1 MGKKI
6 VLNVKVLGG
15 LKITCG
21 EIEFPQERKRSAQVE
36 LLLIYLIFNR
46 NASINNPQLI
56 DLLWPEGDADKPE
69 GALRNLV
76 YRARKEMKEFF
87 DVDKSIKSKGRSYY
101 WNLEIECRLDYE
113 AVLRL
118 CRRIEQEED
127 LYRKY
132 ERCLEM
138 INKYSGDVL
147 PEFNYSDWASDIN
160 NMLERTCLEVIL
172 NTLKELANNN
182 LYEQVLQ
189 ICNHQNSQKIM
200 DTRLYEMKLYAY
212 YKTGKTDLA
221 LSFYRQ
227 IVDYYYSKY
236 GIEVSP
242 RLKEIY
248 QTILD
253 TSPAEQ
259 VDVEELEKNLTVDD
273 NNNNTFYCDFDV
285 FKNIY
290 QINIRSARRSMKV
303 RILALLTIVD
313 TSNRLDEKAIS
324 QEANILK
331 NIIAN
336 SLRKNDV
343 YSKFNM
349 SQYSLILASPNLDGA
364 KIAVDR
370 IINRFNDKKKHQEVI
385 LTNDLKIIR

>member
-138 INKYSGDVL
+138 INKYSGEVL

>member
-138 INKYSGDVL
+138 INKYSGEVL

-290 QINIRSARRSMKV
+290 QINIRSARRSMEV